1 MRRAL
6 RRRFWVES
14 VAAVFSMVVFVLTLL
29 RRDWIEVV
37 FGVDPDRGSGALE
50 WLIVVTSVVVTV
62 ALMAAARYEWRRAAA
77 SRA

>member
-29 RRDWIEVV
+29 RRDWIEVA

>member
-50 WLIVVTSVVVTV
+50 WLIVVTSVVVTL
-62 ALMAAARYEWRRAAA
+62 ALMAAARHEWRRAAA